1 MDVVVHDIIVNN
13 NIDSDFDGFGLVLFC
28 ASTLPH
34 ECTTQSDR
42 PCLGVCPMHS
52 AV

>member
-1 MDVVVHDIIVNN
+1 MT
-13 NIDSDFDGFGLVLFC
+13 DSTVFQLFYSLFTTV
-28 ASTLPH
+28 AFVGEWPLAFTIPH

-42 PCLGVCPMHS
+42 PCLGVCLMHS